1 VNPLLLR
8 GELGFIR
15 PYVLLAGAALV
26 GAAAALW
33 LGAHRLGDAPLVVL
47 LALPALVQAAIT
59 LPVIAGKLANAQGR
73 DLGGLLRGLGRA
85 LRLDIGR
92 AA

>member
-1 VNPLLLR
+1 V
-8 GELGFIR
+8 I
-15 PYVLLAGAALV
+15 
-26 GAAAALW
+26 
-33 LGAHRLGDAPLVVL
+33 L
-47 LALPALVQAAIT
+47 LALPALVQATIT
-59 LPVIAGKLANAQGR
+59 LPVVAGKLATAQGR